1 METQLVRLTS
11 DVLMKIFIRGS
22 PVAGGSQVWS
32 TETGDVTKIEISGC
46 HNLRPFVHPIQ
57 VCLELSIFLF
67 WGLKS
72 VSFSLS
78 SLSLLRRTVGA

>member
-46 HNLRPFVHPIQ
+46 HNLRPFVRP
-57 VCLELSIFLF
+57 SD
-67 WGLKS
+67 
-72 VSFSLS
+72 S
-78 SLSLLRRTVGA
+78 SLSRALNYQGVGTFCLHQKGTDVLLE